1 MSDIEVRPTAV
12 EPAEVREPM
21 ARVEYY
27 HGGPEGPYVVRLD
40 PGAEVYTDHYE
51 IPERLVAAYEQA
63 KAAFDAAEKALETWM
78 DENKP
83 EEIEPTWERT

>member
-1 MSDIEVRPTAV
+1 MTDIVVRPAAV
-12 EPAEVREPM
+12 EPVEVREPM

-40 PGAEVYTDHYE
+40 PGAETYTGHYE
-51 IPERLVAAYEQA
+51 IPERLVAAYEEA
-63 KAAFDAAEKALETWM
+63 KVVFDVAEAALVAWV

-83 EEIEPTWERT
+83 EEIEPTWERP